1 MLGQSIFSRD
11 RSGVVRL
18 VKAGGVWL
26 GASKHVP
33 FLIGKEKQARRGAL
47 SYIELARSGEL
58 PV

>member
-18 VKAGGVWL
+18 VKAGGVL
-26 GASKHVP
+26 LVAYRHFP
-33 FLIGKEKQARRGAL
+33 FLIGEEKQARRCAL
-47 SYIELARSGEL
+47 SYVELARSGEL